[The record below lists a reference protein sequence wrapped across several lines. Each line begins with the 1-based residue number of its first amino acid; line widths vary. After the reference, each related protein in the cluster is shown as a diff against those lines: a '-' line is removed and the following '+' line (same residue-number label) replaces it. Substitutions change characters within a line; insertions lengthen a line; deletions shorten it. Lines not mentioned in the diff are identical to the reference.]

1 MKKRIMFLVMSVL
14 ITLTMIMPCI
24 ADEPTTELVTE
35 ITTEL
40 VADVLEETP
49 AEEATEPVVTEPTET
64 PTESDTAS
72 GVVTAPADEENAP
85 TGENSTPIEDE
96 WETFKSKITDSA
108 TWTMIGTGLVTILTI
123 LGTVKSKFDKIFSLV
138 NNKADNDTIKGEL
151 ADLQKELKK
160 AYNDNHK
167 EVSAVMKRYEEALK
181 TTAENEQKLYAI
193 LTLFMTNCKISETAK
208 AEILNILADVK
219 KYSGDVS
226 EFVAQAQE
234 AIENAKEE
242 APATPTL
249 DQMLEED
256 YMELG

>member
-1 MKKRIMFLVMSVL
+1 MKKRIMFFVMSVL

-24 ADEPTTELVTE
+24 ADEATTDLVTE
-35 ITTEL
+35 ITTEI
-40 VADVLEETP
+40 VTETLEEAPVEDVPT
-49 AEEATEPVVTEPTET
+49 AEVTEPVV
-64 PTESDTAS
+64 
-72 GVVTAPADEENAP
+72 
-85 TGENSTPIEDE
+85 DE
-96 WETFKSKITDSA
+96 WEVFKSKITDSA

-123 LGTVKSKFDKIFSLV
+123 LGTVKSKFDKISSLV
-138 NNKADNDTIKGEL
+138 HNKADNDTIKGEL

-167 EVSAVMKRYEEALK
+167 EVSAVMKRYEDALK

-208 AEILNILADVK
+208 AEILTILADVK

-226 EFVAQAQE
+226 EFVAKAQE
-234 AIENAKEE
+234 AIDNAKEE

-256 YMELG
+256 YMDLG